1 MLPFSNLILI
11 DTNLS
16 TPVYLQIANRL
27 IQLITEG
34 ILQPGSKLPSSRMLA
49 EIISVHRKTVVAAY
63 NELLSQDWVE
73 SIPRKGVIVSLR
85 LPEIKPRTFKAKT
98 KGGVYSTKA
107 AFHFANPVPVNYPS
121 DLQGFRLIVNDGL
134 PDARIAPTDLLMN
147 EYKRMLQYS
156 SKRKAPSPGDAAG
169 SARLRNEL
177 CQFFADT
184 RGLRINK
191 ENVLITR
198 GAQMAIYL
206 AAKLLLKPGSV
217 VLVGNPNYYLA
228 DLLFRETG
236 ASIKRVPVD
245 ENGMDV
251 NWIAKYC
258 EKKKPDLLYIIPH
271 HHHPTTVTMS
281 AGRRLQLL
289 ELIRRYQ
296 FPVIEDDY
304 DYDFHYNSSPI
315 LPLASADHSGFV
327 IYIGSLTKALAP
339 GFRIGYMIANPD
351 FIFAAMQ
358 YRRILDI
365 RGDQPLED
373 ALAAL
378 FANGDMQRHLK
389 KSVKHYRYRRDIFC
403 DLLNTHLRQKVS
415 FSRPTGGMAVWAKF
429 SLSVDLVK
437 MSKAAAARGLYI
449 SDGSNYS
456 FDGPKLNGLRL
467 GFVSFNEKEMK
478 EAVNIIAASVNA

>member
-1 MLPFSNLILI
+1 
-11 DTNLS
+11 
-16 TPVYLQIANRL
+16 
-27 IQLITEG
+27 
-34 ILQPGSKLPSSRMLA
+34 
-49 EIISVHRKTVVAAY
+49 
-63 NELLSQDWVE
+63 
-73 SIPRKGVIVSLR
+73 
-85 LPEIKPRTFKAKT
+85 
-98 KGGVYSTKA
+98 
-107 AFHFANPVPVNYPS
+107 
-121 DLQGFRLIVNDGL
+121 
-134 PDARIAPTDLLMN
+134 
-147 EYKRMLQYS
+147 MLQVPQYY
-156 SKRKAPSPGDAAG
+156 G
-169 SARLRNEL
+169 RN
-177 CQFFADT
+177 CVIFFADT

-206 AAKLLLKPGSV
+206 TAKLILKPGSA

-236 ASIKRVPVD
+236 ATIQRVPVD

-271 HHHPTTVTMS
+271 HHHPTTVTLS
-281 AGRRLQLL
+281 ASRRLQLL
-289 ELIRRYQ
+289 ELIRRYR

-339 GFRIGYMIANPD
+339 GFRVGYMIANPD

-373 ALAAL
+373 ALATL

-389 KSVKHYRYRRDIFC
+389 KSVKLYRERRDIFC
-403 DLLNTHLRQKVS
+403 DLLDNHLRHKIS
-415 FSRPTGGMAVWAKF
+415 FSLPTGGMAVWVRF
-429 SLSVDLVK
+429 SSAVDLIK
-437 MSKAAAARGLYI
+437 MSKTAAAKGLYI
-449 SDGSNYS
+449 SDGRNYS
-456 FDGPKLNGLRL
+456 FDGPRLNGLRM
-467 GFVSFNEKEMK
+467 GFASLNEKEMK
-478 EAVNIIAASVNA
+478 EAVKIIAASVND

>member
-1 MLPFSNLILI
+1 MLPFGNLISL
-11 DTNLS
+11 DRNHTM
-16 TPVYLQIANRL
+16 PVYLQIANRL

-34 ILQPGSKLPSSRMLA
+34 LLKPGSELPSSRMLA
-49 EIISVHRKTVVAAY
+49 EIINVHRKTVVAAY

-73 SIPRKGVIVSLR
+73 SIPRKGVIVSLQ

-98 KGGVYSTKA
+98 KDGVYSESS
-107 AFHFANPVPVNYPS
+107 AFVFASAVPVNYPS
-121 DLQGFRLIVNDGL
+121 DLSGFRLIVNDGL
-134 PDARIAPTDLLMN
+134 PDARIAPNDLLLN
-147 EYKRMLQYS
+147 EYKRVIQQS
-156 SKRKAPSPGDAAG
+156 SKRKVNAPGDAAG
-169 SARLRNEL
+169 SGILRNEL
-177 CQFFADT
+177 CTFFAGT
-184 RGLRINK
+184 RGLRITK

-206 AAKLLLKPGSV
+206 AAKLILKPGAV

-228 DLLFRETG
+228 DLLFREMG
-236 ASIKRVPVD
+236 ATIQRVPVD

-271 HHHPTTVTMS
+271 HHHPTTVTLS
-281 AGRRLQLL
+281 ASRRLQLL
-289 ELIRRYQ
+289 ELIRRYR

-315 LPLASADHSGFV
+315 LPLASADHSGLV

-339 GFRIGYMIANPD
+339 GFRVGYMIANPD

-358 YRRILDI
+358 YRRVLDI
-365 RGDQPLED
+365 RGDQPFED

-389 KSVKHYRYRRDIFC
+389 KSVKLYRDRRNIFC
-403 DLLNTHLRQKVS
+403 DLLDNHLRHKIS
-415 FSRPTGGMAVWAKF
+415 YSIPTGGMAVWVKF
-429 SLSVDLVK
+429 SSSVDLIK
-437 MSKAAAARGLYI
+437 MSKHSAAKGLYI
-449 SDGSNYS
+449 SNGGNYS
-456 FDGPKLNGLRL
+456 FDGPRLNSLRL
-467 GFVSFNEKEMK
+467 GFASFNEKEMR
-478 EAVNIIAASVNA
+478 EAIKIIAASINA